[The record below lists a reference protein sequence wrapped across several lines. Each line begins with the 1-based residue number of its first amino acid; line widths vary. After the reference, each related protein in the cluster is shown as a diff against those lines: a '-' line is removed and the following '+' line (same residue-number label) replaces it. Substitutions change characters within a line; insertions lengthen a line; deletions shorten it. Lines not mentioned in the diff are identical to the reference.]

1 MVSRWVLFFWVLVFS
16 LVANAEEKYQFENPQ
31 QRADFL
37 LLTKELR
44 CPKCQNQNI
53 ADSNALI
60 ANDMKRKVH
69 QLLLE
74 GNDKQQV
81 IEFMKVRY
89 GEFVH
94 YQPPMTPV
102 TFWLYFGPV
111 LFVLTCFG
119 YFIYQRRRN
128 DGQNVAQN
136 ITGSVDDQ
144 QIEKLKRAESALKDT
159 Q

>member
-1 MVSRWVLFFWVLVFS
+1 MINRCILLLTLTVLSFITL
-16 LVANAEEKYQFENPQ
+16 AEEKYQFETAQ

-37 LLTKELR
+37 LLSKELR

-74 GNDKQQV
+74 GKSKQEV
-81 IEFMKVRY
+81 IDFMKLRY

-102 TFWLYFGPV
+102 TFWLYFGPL
-111 LFVLTCFG
+111 LFVVLCG
-119 YFIYQRRRN
+119 SYFILQRRRSSS
-128 DGQNVAQN
+128 
-136 ITGSVDDQ
+136 SVSTDASNETSDASQ
-144 QIEKLKRAESALKDT
+144 AEKLKRAETALKEMK
-159 Q
+159 